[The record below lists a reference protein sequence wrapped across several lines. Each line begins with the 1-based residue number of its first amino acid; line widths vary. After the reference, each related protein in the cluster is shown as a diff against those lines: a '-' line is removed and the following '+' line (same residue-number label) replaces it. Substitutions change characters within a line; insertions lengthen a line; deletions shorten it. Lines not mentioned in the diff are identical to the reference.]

1 MPTKSKS
8 KQVPQTLRQH
18 AKMAQ
23 DTKPKTRRIKTVS
36 GKAKG
41 TIGRLF
47 KLIGR
52 TLKPLSFLLIPLK
65 TKPFRMV
72 GNVLFK
78 VFLIDYLRSSF
89 KELKQVNWP
98 NRRETIRLTTAVI
111 LFAIVFGVMIA
122 VVDFGFDKLVR
133 KVFL

>member
-8 KQVPQTLRQH
+8 KHVPQTLRQH
-18 AKMAQ
+18 AKIAQ
-23 DTKPKTRRIKTVS
+23 DAKPKTRRIKTAS

-41 TIGRLF
+41 IIGRLF

-52 TLKPLSFLLIPLK
+52 ALKPLSFLLIPFK

-89 KELKQVNWP
+89 KELKEVNWP

-111 LFAIVFGVMIA
+111 LFAIVFGIMIA
-122 VVDFGFDKLVR
+122 VVDWGFDKLVR